1 MEADN
6 KQRGWVLVTG
16 ASSGIG
22 ADFARVF
29 ARKKRDVALVA
40 RSRERLDALAG
51 ELTKTHGVRARVLPA
66 DLARPGAA
74 EEIQRALQADGI
86 EVETLVNNA
95 GFGMHG
101 PFVELDPRRQS
112 EMISVNVVA
121 LTELCRVF
129 APDMVSR
136 GQGGILNVAST
147 GAFSPGPT
155 MSVYCATK
163 AFVLSFT
170 EALANELHGS
180 GVTVTCLCPGVTA
193 TSFHEVSGTTRMRLV
208 RVGTPM
214 TSVAVAEAGERALLR
229 GSSLAVPGLLNRA
242 LAMSVRFVSI
252 RAAAGVARWFL
263 ASAPERTATP

>member
-1 MEADN
+1 
-6 KQRGWVLVTG
+6 
-16 ASSGIG
+16 
-22 ADFARVF
+22 
-29 ARKKRDVALVA
+29 
-40 RSRERLDALAG
+40 
-51 ELTKTHGVRARVLPA
+51 
-66 DLARPGAA
+66 
-74 EEIQRALQADGI
+74 
-86 EVETLVNNA
+86 
-95 GFGMHG
+95 
-101 PFVELDPRRQS
+101 
-112 EMISVNVVA
+112 
-121 LTELCRVF
+121 
-129 APDMVSR
+129 
-136 GQGGILNVAST
+136 
-147 GAFSPGPT
+147 